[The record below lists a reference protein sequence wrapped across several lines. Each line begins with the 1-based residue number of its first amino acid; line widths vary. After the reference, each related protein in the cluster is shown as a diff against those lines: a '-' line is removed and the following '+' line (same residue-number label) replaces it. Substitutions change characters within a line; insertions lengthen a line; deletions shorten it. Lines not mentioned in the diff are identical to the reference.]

1 MGEFVLTGS
10 DVFGMYCRI
19 EQKRFGVP
27 NEMNLYKVVS
37 SLRSNRWCEV
47 PYREASNEVIHNSME
62 DCVLAIRC
70 GIDETKVQRFRMED
84 VEFLHQEIEPEQ
96 ERTCRNMSDDK
107 RGFTCSECGTHVRC
121 GSCCHS
127 YVDDAG
133 TRWYTTADKTGWNYC
148 PNCGRRVVEEIG
160 SGL

>member
-27 NEMNLYKVVS
+27 NEMYLYKVVS
-37 SLRSNRWCEV
+37 SLRSNCWCEV

-70 GIDETKVQRFRMED
+70 GIDETDVQRFRMED
-84 VEFLHQEIEPEQ
+84 VEFLHQEIEPE
-96 ERTCRNMSDDK
+96 ERTCHMIRDDL
-107 RGFTCSECGTHVRC
+107 TDTVYCDVCGERFDSVAQYMAMVPNLYSVTDYELKYKNAKFCPHC
-121 GSCCHS
+121 G
-127 YVDDAG
+127 A
-133 TRWYTTADKTGWNYC
+133 K
-148 PNCGRRVVEEIG
+148 VVKE
-160 SGL
+160 